1 MSKGKELSKGEKE
14 FLKMNAGKD
23 SVSALAREIG
33 RDRRTVAKFFKDNN
47 VNTKVKKEIKG
58 ETDLQNFS
66 RKSGTKSR
74 KTLSETEREVFF
86 RETLENSKY
95 YDNLK
100 KQFTEEEM
108 DYYLEEWAALCL
120 QFEDIVN
127 TDKRQIDEYIKTGII
142 GNRILRNIRET
153 EDVIGEL
160 IEETD
165 LMEKVKELDDDED
178 AQKRYDDLCNMVMR
192 FSTSSQGM
200 VNDYQKNQEA
210 RAKLLESLNTRRKD
224 RVNQIKKSGTSFFD
238 LIQTLDEPE
247 YRDDQGYYLE
257 LMKVA
262 KDGLKHDWRDPSLFP
277 DGTKDAVLIDE
288 HSIEPQV
295 QIVELKQGSVETIKS
310 LSVGGQKLNVI
321 VCHSAA
327 SLFPNALV
335 RALSKHNVIYTETY
349 EEFVLQAQ
357 KDEKQIHYV
366 ILGYYLNDD
375 RDCRD
380 AVRYIVENDLMENT
394 KFFITSNGQTFID
407 EVVSAILGLREFEQ
421 CLTEEIEEKFNGK
434 NSNGNREKG
443 SNNPD
448 A

>member
-1 MSKGKELSKGEKE
+1 MSKGKELTKGEKE

-33 RDRRTVAKFFKDNN
+33 RDRRTVAKFFKDNDI
-47 VNTKVKKEIKG
+47 NTKVNKEEKG
-58 ETDLQNFS
+58 ATDLQNFS
-66 RKSGTKSR
+66 RETSKKPR

-100 KQFTEEEM
+100 KQFTQEEM

-153 EDVIGEL
+153 EDVINEL
-160 IEETD
+160 IEETE
-165 LMEKVKELDDDED
+165 LLGKVKELDDDED
-178 AQKRYDDLCNMVMR
+178 AQSRYDQICNMVIR
-192 FSTSSQGM
+192 FSSASQGM
-200 VNDYQKNQEA
+200 VNDYGKNQEA

-238 LIQTLDEPE
+238 LIQTLDEPQ
-247 YRDDQGYYLE
+247 YRDEQGYYLE
-257 LMKVA
+257 LMKLA
-262 KDGLKHDWRDPSLFP
+262 KDGLKHDWRDPALFP

-288 HSIEPQV
+288 HSTEPEI

-310 LSVGGQKLNVI
+310 LMVGGPKLNIV
-321 VCHSAA
+321 VCHNAA
-327 SLFPNALV
+327 SLFPKSMIK
-335 RALSKHNVIYTETY
+335 ALSKHNVRYIETY
-349 EEFVLQAQ
+349 EDFIEISNL
-357 KDEKQIHYV
+357 DEQIHYT

-380 AVRYIVENDLMENT
+380 VVRHIVENDLMENT

-407 EVVSAILGLREFEQ
+407 EVVNAILGLREFEQ
-421 CLTEEIEEKFNGK
+421 CLTEEIEDKLNGQ
-434 NSNGNREKG
+434 NSNRNRKEG
-443 SNNPD
+443 SDNPD